1 MTFQFGTNS
10 SANECIH
17 KTVSLGSDISCIVK
31 DPIDVLSPYLIVK
44 DTEVNLTDNYAK
56 CSDTNRYYFIEVE
69 DLPGGRR
76 GIQCTVDPLMSF
88 SAGIDALE
96 VNVERY
102 EGASESDIYDSGVCL
117 TARNEVIIESF
128 GGTNEFVKASSNN
141 DRTYILTVAN

>member
-10 SANECIH
+10 SANETIH

-31 DPIDVLSPYLIVK
+31 DPIDILSPYIIVK

-56 CSDTNRYYFIEVE
+56 CTDTNRYYFIEVE

-88 SAGIDALE
+88 SAGLDALE

-128 GGTNEFVKASSNN
+128 VGTNEFVKASSNN

>member
-10 SANECIH
+10 SANETLH
-17 KTVSLGSDISCIVK
+17 KIVSLGSDISCIVK
-31 DPIDVLSPYLIVK
+31 DPIDILSPYLIVK

-56 CSDTNRYYFIEVE
+56 CTDTNRYYFIEVE

-88 SAGIDALE
+88 AAGIDALE

>member
-10 SANECIH
+10 SANETLH
-17 KTVSLGSDISCIVK
+17 KTISLGSDISCIVK
-31 DPIDVLSPYLIVK
+31 DPIDILSPYLIVK

-56 CSDTNRYYFIEVE
+56 CTDTNRYYFIEVE

-88 SAGIDALE
+88 AAGIDALE

-102 EGASESDIYDSGVCL
+102 EGATESDIYDSGVCL

-128 GGTNEFVKASSNN
+128 GGTNEFAKASGNN

>member
-10 SANECIH
+10 SANETLH

-31 DPIDVLSPYLIVK
+31 DPIDILSPYLIVK

-56 CSDTNRYYFIEVE
+56 CSDTNRYYFIIVE

-88 SAGIDALE
+88 AAGIDALE

-117 TARNEVIIESF
+117 TARNEVVIESF
-128 GGTNEFVKASSNN
+128 GGTNEFVKATSNN

>member
-10 SANECIH
+10 SANETLH
-17 KTVSLGSDISCIVK
+17 KTISLGSDISCIVK
-31 DPIDVLSPYLIVK
+31 DPIDILSPYLIVK

-56 CSDTNRYYFIEVE
+56 CTDTNRYYFIEVE

-88 SAGIDALE
+88 AAGIDALE

-102 EGASESDIYDSGVCL
+102 EGATESDIYDSGVCL

-128 GGTNEFVKASSNN
+128 GGTNEFVKASGNS

>member
-10 SANECIH
+10 SANETIH

-31 DPIDVLSPYLIVK
+31 DPIDILSPYLIVK

-56 CSDTNRYYFIEVE
+56 CSDTNRYYFIIVE

-88 SAGIDALE
+88 SSGIDALE

>member
-10 SANECIH
+10 SANETLH
-17 KTVSLGSDISCIVK
+17 KTISLGSDISCIVK
-31 DPIDVLSPYLIVK
+31 DPIDILSPYLIVK

-56 CSDTNRYYFIEVE
+56 CTDTNRYYFIVVE

-88 SAGIDALE
+88 STGIDALE

-102 EGASESDIYDSGVCL
+102 EGATESDIYDSGVCL

-128 GGTNEFVKASSNN
+128 GGTNEFVKASGNS

>member
-10 SANECIH
+10 SANETLH

-31 DPIDVLSPYLIVK
+31 DPIDILSPYLIVK

-88 SAGIDALE
+88 AAGIDALE

>member
-10 SANECIH
+10 SANETIH

-31 DPIDVLSPYLIVK
+31 DPIDILSPYLIVK

-56 CSDTNRYYFIEVE
+56 CSDTNRYYFIIVE

-88 SAGIDALE
+88 VAGIDALE

-102 EGASESDIYDSGVCL
+102 EGATESDIYDSGVCL

-128 GGTNEFVKASSNN
+128 GGTNEFVKASGNN
-141 DRTYILTVAN
+141 GRTYILTVAN

>member
-10 SANECIH
+10 SANETLH

-31 DPIDVLSPYLIVK
+31 DPIDILSPYLIVK

-88 SAGIDALE
+88 AAGIDALE

-117 TARNEVIIESF
+117 IARNEVIIESF

>member
-10 SANECIH
+10 SANETLH

-31 DPIDVLSPYLIVK
+31 DPIDILSPYLIVK

-88 SAGIDALE
+88 AAGIDALE

-102 EGASESDIYDSGVCL
+102 EGSSESDIYDSGVCL
-117 TARNEVIIESF
+117 IARNEVIIESF

>member
-10 SANECIH
+10 SANETIH

-31 DPIDVLSPYLIVK
+31 DPIDILSPYLIVK

-56 CSDTNRYYFIEVE
+56 SSDTGRYYFIVVE

-88 SAGIDALE
+88 STGIDALE

-102 EGASESDIYDSGVCL
+102 EGASESDIYDTGVCL

>member
-17 KTVSLGSDISCIVK
+17 KTISLGSDISCIVK
-31 DPIDVLSPYLIVK
+31 DPIDILSPYLIVK

-56 CSDTNRYYFIEVE
+56 SSDTGRYYFIVVE

-88 SAGIDALE
+88 VAGIDALE

-102 EGASESDIYDSGVCL
+102 EGASESDIYDTGVCL
-117 TARNEVIIESF
+117 TARNEVVIESF
-128 GGTNEFVKASSNN
+128 GGTNEFVKASGNN

>member
-17 KTVSLGSDISCIVK
+17 KTVSLGSDRSCIVK
-31 DPIDVLSPYLIVK
+31 DPIDILSPYLIVK

-56 CSDTNRYYFIEVE
+56 CTDTNRYYFIEVE

-88 SAGIDALE
+88 SAGIDVLE

-117 TARNEVIIESF
+117 IARNEVIIEQF

>member
-10 SANECIH
+10 SANETLH
-17 KTVSLGSDISCIVK
+17 KTISLGSDISCIVK
-31 DPIDVLSPYLIVK
+31 DPIDILSPYLIVK

-56 CSDTNRYYFIEVE
+56 CTDTNRYYFIEVE

-88 SAGIDALE
+88 AAGIDALE

-102 EGASESDIYDSGVCL
+102 EGATESDIYDSGVCL
-117 TARNEVIIESF
+117 TTRNEVIIESF

>member
-10 SANECIH
+10 SANETIH
-17 KTVSLGSDISCIVK
+17 KTISLGSDISCIVK
-31 DPIDVLSPYLIVK
+31 DPIDILSPYLIVK

-56 CSDTNRYYFIEVE
+56 CSDTNRYYFIIVE

-88 SAGIDALE
+88 AAGIDALE

-102 EGASESDIYDSGVCL
+102 EGSSESDIYDTGVCL

>member
-10 SANECIH
+10 SANETLH

-31 DPIDVLSPYLIVK
+31 DPIDILSPYLIVK

-56 CSDTNRYYFIEVE
+56 CSDTNRYYFIIVE

-88 SAGIDALE
+88 AAGIDALE

-117 TARNEVIIESF
+117 TARNEVVIESF
-128 GGTNEFVKASSNN
+128 GGTNEFVKASGNN

>member
-10 SANECIH
+10 SANETLH
-17 KTVSLGSDISCIVK
+17 KTISLGSDISCIVK
-31 DPIDVLSPYLIVK
+31 DPIDILSPYLIVK

-56 CSDTNRYYFIEVE
+56 CTDTNRYYFIEVE

-88 SAGIDALE
+88 ATGIDALE

-117 TARNEVIIESF
+117 IARNEVVIEQF

>member
-1 MTFQFGTNS
+1 MIFQFGTNS

-17 KTVSLGSDISCIVK
+17 KTISLGSDISCIVK
-31 DPIDVLSPYLIVK
+31 EPIDVLSPYLIVK

-56 CSDTNRYYFIEVE
+56 CNDTNRYYFIEVE

-88 SAGIDALE
+88 SAGIDALN

-117 TARNEVIIESF
+117 IARNEVIIEQF

>member
-10 SANECIH
+10 SANETLH

-31 DPIDVLSPYLIVK
+31 DPIDILSPYLIVK

-56 CSDTNRYYFIEVE
+56 CTDTNRYYFIKVE

-88 SAGIDALE
+88 AAGIDALE

>member
-31 DPIDVLSPYLIVK
+31 DPIDVISPYLIVK

-56 CSDTNRYYFIEVE
+56 SSDTGRYYYIVVE

-88 SAGIDALE
+88 AAGIDALE

-102 EGASESDIYDSGVCL
+102 EGATESDIYDSGVCL
-117 TARNEVIIESF
+117 TARNEVVIESF
-128 GGTNEFVKASSNN
+128 SGCEFAKAADNN
-141 DRTYILTVAN
+141 ARTYILTVAN

>member
-10 SANECIH
+10 SANETIH

-31 DPIDVLSPYLIVK
+31 DPIDILSPYLIVK

-56 CSDTNRYYFIEVE
+56 CTDTNRYYFIEVE

-88 SAGIDALE
+88 AAGIDALE

-128 GGTNEFVKASSNN
+128 CGTNEFVKASSNN

>member
-17 KTVSLGSDISCIVK
+17 KTVSLGSEISCIVK
-31 DPIDVLSPYLIVK
+31 DPIDVISPYLIVK

-56 CSDTNRYYFIEVE
+56 SSDTGRYYYIVVE

-88 SAGIDALE
+88 AAGIDALE

-102 EGASESDIYDSGVCL
+102 EGATESDIYDSGVCL
-117 TARNEVIIESF
+117 TARNEVVVESF
-128 GGTNEFVKASSNN
+128 SGCEFAKAADNN
-141 DRTYILTVAN
+141 ARTYILTVAN

>member
-10 SANECIH
+10 SANETIH

-31 DPIDVLSPYLIVK
+31 DPIDTLSPYLIVK
-44 DTEVNLTDNYAK
+44 DTEVNLTDNYAR
-56 CSDTNRYYFIEVE
+56 CSDTNRYYFIIVE

-88 SAGIDALE
+88 AAGIDALE

-102 EGASESDIYDSGVCL
+102 EGSSESDIYDTGVCL
-117 TARNEVIIESF
+117 TARNEVVIESF

>member
-10 SANECIH
+10 SANETLH

-31 DPIDVLSPYLIVK
+31 DPIDILSPYLIVK

-56 CSDTNRYYFIEVE
+56 CTDTNRYYFIEVE

-88 SAGIDALE
+88 AAGIDALE

>member
-10 SANECIH
+10 SANETIH

-31 DPIDVLSPYLIVK
+31 DPIDILSPYLIVK

-56 CSDTNRYYFIEVE
+56 SSDTGRYYFIVVE

-88 SAGIDALE
+88 AAGIDALE

-102 EGASESDIYDSGVCL
+102 EGSSESDIYDTGVCL

>member
-10 SANECIH
+10 SANETLH

-31 DPIDVLSPYLIVK
+31 DPIDILSPYLIVK
-44 DTEVNLTDNYAK
+44 DTEVNLTDNYAR
-56 CSDTNRYYFIEVE
+56 CTDTNRYYFIEVE

-88 SAGIDALE
+88 AAGIDTLE

>member
-17 KTVSLGSDISCIVK
+17 KTVSLGSDISCIIK
-31 DPIDVLSPYLIVK
+31 DPIDILSPYLIVK

-56 CSDTNRYYFIEVE
+56 CTDTNRYYFIEVE

-88 SAGIDALE
+88 AAGIDALE

>member
-10 SANECIH
+10 SANETLH
-17 KTVSLGSDISCIVK
+17 KTISLGSDISCIIK
-31 DPIDVLSPYLIVK
+31 DPIDILSPYLIVK

-56 CSDTNRYYFIEVE
+56 CTDTNRYYFIEVE

-88 SAGIDALE
+88 AAGIDALE

-102 EGASESDIYDSGVCL
+102 EGATESDIYDSGVCL

-128 GGTNEFVKASSNN
+128 GGTNEFVKASGNN

>member
-10 SANECIH
+10 SANETIH
-17 KTVSLGSDISCIVK
+17 KTISLGSDISCIVK
-31 DPIDVLSPYLIVK
+31 DPIDILSPYLIVK

-56 CSDTNRYYFIEVE
+56 CSDTNRYYFIIVE

>member
-10 SANECIH
+10 SANETLH

-31 DPIDVLSPYLIVK
+31 DPIDILSPYLIVK

-56 CSDTNRYYFIEVE
+56 SSDTGRYYFIVVE

-88 SAGIDALE
+88 AAGIDALE

-102 EGASESDIYDSGVCL
+102 EGSSESDIYDTGVCL
-117 TARNEVIIESF
+117 IARNEVVIESF

-141 DRTYILTVAN
+141 DRTYILIVAN

>member
-10 SANECIH
+10 SANETIH

-56 CSDTNRYYFIEVE
+56 CSDTNRYYFIIVE

>member
-10 SANECIH
+10 SANETLH

-31 DPIDVLSPYLIVK
+31 DPIDILSPYLIVK

-56 CSDTNRYYFIEVE
+56 CSDTNRYYFIIVE

-88 SAGIDALE
+88 AAGIDALE

-102 EGASESDIYDSGVCL
+102 EGASECDIYDSGVCL
-117 TARNEVIIESF
+117 TARNEVVIESF